1 MSATKWYFKYLF
13 FVNDIVTTTAQQMRA
28 FKGAA
33 IWSYGFRP
41 FFFFGAAWA
50 ALVLALWLPFLTGR
64 ISLPI
69 AYSPVLWHVHEMI
82 YGYVSAV
89 IAGFLLT
96 AVPNWTG
103 RLPVVG
109 TPLMLL
115 FAVWVAGRA
124 AILTSAWIGAPA
136 AAAIDLAFLL
146 LLALAMARE
155 IIASGNWKNLRVLAV
170 LALYWS
176 GNAVFHAEVITEADT
191 GYGLRVGIAAVI
203 FLIALIGGRIIP
215 SFTRN
220 WLAQR
225 RSATLPA
232 PFDRVDMAAMAV
244 TAAALTTWVAA
255 PRAQATAAAAILA
268 AIINVYRLMRWRGID
283 TFAEPLVTI
292 LHAGFAF
299 IPVGFAL
306 LALGIAAPS
315 VIASTGALHGWTA
328 GAIGI
333 MTLAVMTRASLGH
346 TGQPLTAT
354 RLIKAIY
361 VAIIVAALARIIA
374 AFDIMRD
381 AMLLVSTASWIAAF
395 TGFCIVYGPLLL
407 RARR

>member
-1 MSATKWYFKYLF
+1 MNET
-13 FVNDIVTTTAQQMRA
+13 VTTTAQQMRA

-33 IWSYGFRP
+33 IWSFGFRP
-41 FFFFGAAWA
+41 FFLFGAAWA
-50 ALVLALWLPFLTGR
+50 ALALALWLPLLTGL

-69 AYSPVLWHVHEMI
+69 AYSPVQWHVHELV

-124 AILTSAWIGAPA
+124 AILASAWIGAPTA
-136 AAAIDLAFLL
+136 AAVDLAFLL

-170 LALYWS
+170 VALCWA
-176 GNAVFHAEVITEADT
+176 GNAVFHAEAINGLET
-191 GYGLRVGIAAVI
+191 GYGLRIGIAAVI

-225 RSATLPA
+225 RSAHLPA
-232 PFDRVDMAAMAV
+232 AFDRTDMLAMAV
-244 TAAALTTWVAA
+244 TGGALAAWVAA
-255 PRAQATAAAAILA
+255 PQTQATAAAALLA
-268 AIINVYRLMRWRGID
+268 AFLNVYRLIRWRGLD
-283 TFAEPLVTI
+283 TFAEPLVAI
-292 LHAGFAF
+292 LHIGFAF
-299 IPVGFAL
+299 IPAGFAL

-346 TGQPLTAT
+346 TGRPLTAT
-354 RLIKAIY
+354 WPIQAIY
-361 VAIIVAALARIIA
+361 AAIIAAALARIIA
-374 AFDIMRD
+374 AFDVMRD

-395 TGFCIVYGPLLL
+395 AGFCIVYGPLLL

>member
-1 MSATKWYFKYLF
+1 MQSGISNTF
-13 FVNDIVTTTAQQMRA
+13 FVNETVTTTAHQMRS

-41 FFFFGAAWA
+41 FFLFGAAWA
-50 ALVLALWLPFLTGR
+50 ALALALWLPFLTGL

-69 AYSPVLWHVHEMI
+69 AYSPVQWHVHELV

-170 LALYWS
+170 VALCWF
-176 GNAVFHAEVITEADT
+176 GNAVFHAEAMSGAET
-191 GYGLRVGIAAVI
+191 GYGLRIGIAAVI
-203 FLIALIGGRIIP
+203 LLIALIGGRIIP

-225 RSATLPA
+225 RSSALPA
-232 PFDRVDMAAMAV
+232 PFDRVDMVAMAV
-244 TAAALTTWVAA
+244 TGVALGIWIAA
-255 PRAQATAAAAILA
+255 PQAQATAAAASLA
-268 AIINVYRLMRWRGID
+268 ALINVYRLIRWRGID

-292 LHAGFAF
+292 LHIGFAF
-299 IPVGFAL
+299 IPLGFAL
-306 LALGIAAPS
+306 LALGVAVPNL
-315 VIASTGALHGWTA
+315 IASTGALHGWTA
-328 GAIGI
+328 GAIGV

-354 RLIKAIY
+354 WPIQAIY
-361 VAIIVAALARIIA
+361 AAIIVAALARIIA
-374 AFDIMRD
+374 AFDVMRD
-381 AMLLVSTASWIAAF
+381 AMLLFSTASWIAAF
-395 TGFCIVYGPLLL
+395 TGFCIFYGPLLL

>member
-1 MSATKWYFKYLF
+1 MNET
-13 FVNDIVTTTAQQMRA
+13 VTTTAQQMRA
-28 FKGAA
+28 YKGAA
-33 IWSYGFRP
+33 IWSFGFRP
-41 FFFFGAAWA
+41 FFLFGAAWA
-50 ALVLALWLPFLTGR
+50 ALVLALWLPLLTGL

-69 AYSPVLWHVHEMI
+69 AYSPVQWHVHELV

-124 AILTSAWIGAPA
+124 AILASAWIGAPA
-136 AAAIDLAFLL
+136 AAAVDLAFLL

-155 IIASGNWKNLRVLAV
+155 IISSGNWKNLRVLAV
-170 LALYWS
+170 VALCWS
-176 GNAVFHAEVITEADT
+176 GNAVFHAEAITGADT
-191 GYGLRVGIAAVI
+191 GYGLRIGIAAVI

-232 PFDRVDMAAMAV
+232 PFDRTDMAAMAV
-244 TAAALTTWVAA
+244 TGIALAAWVAA
-255 PRAQATAAAAILA
+255 PQAHTTAATAIFAAL
-268 AIINVYRLMRWRGID
+268 INVYRLVRWRGID

-292 LHAGFAF
+292 LHIGFAF
-299 IPVGFAL
+299 IPVGFVL
-306 LALGIAAPS
+306 VALGIAAPGS
-315 VIASTGALHGWTA
+315 IAATGALHGWTA

-354 RLIKAIY
+354 KPIQAIY
-361 VAIIVAALARIIA
+361 AAIMLAALARIIA
-374 AFDIMRD
+374 AFDVMRD

-395 TGFCIVYGPLLL
+395 AGFCAVYGPLLL